1 MIKQLFG
8 AVVAV
13 GMLATTSSAV
23 ELKMKYEPGVTRTMN
38 VEMNLKGDL
47 DVGGDTPVKGTAQ
60 GKILTEMDLKVQS
73 VDDEGVGTIEQSISN
88 IDMEFSAEAETP
100 DGPKKWDVDL
110 SPEGGSMTA
119 DGETTPIPADTLSDI
134 QSKSWEVKMNAQGA
148 PVGMDI
154 DSSEMSEEE
163 AQQVKQMSES
173 ISKMIGKAAL
183 LPEGDVEVGHEWE
196 QVLSID
202 ELTKELVKDNPML
215 SVMTQMGIPDLKTT
229 YKLDEVRQDGGNEIA
244 TISSKTLFDWTEGNL
259 PLGVVNITVNR
270 LSITGNTLTTM
281 NATDGYASRQTSDTE
296 LTYDLTINTVFG
308 PDGPS
313 TFEAKGGLT
322 INSNVKTD

>member
-1 MIKQLFG
+1 MIKQLLG

-110 SPEGGSMTA
+110 SPEHLGDRRDRPSHG
-119 DGETTPIPADTLSDI
+119 DGDRIVDR
-134 QSKSWEVKMNAQGA
+134 G
-148 PVGMDI
+148 
-154 DSSEMSEEE
+154 
-163 AQQVKQMSES
+163 
-173 ISKMIGKAAL
+173 
-183 LPEGDVEVGHEWE
+183 
-196 QVLSID
+196 
-202 ELTKELVKDNPML
+202 
-215 SVMTQMGIPDLKTT
+215 
-229 YKLDEVRQDGGNEIA
+229 RQIA
-244 TISSKTLFDWTEGNL
+244 FFR
-259 PLGVVNITVNR
+259 VAFR
-270 LSITGNTLTTM
+270 
-281 NATDGYASRQTSDTE
+281 R
-296 LTYDLTINTVFG
+296 
-308 PDGPS
+308 
-313 TFEAKGGLT
+313 
-322 INSNVKTD
+322 